1 VVNRCFNL
9 ELCISFPYIPLIPF
23 QRRRGMPPKPWK
35 VLSSQVNKS
44 FRIFN
49 LRIDR
54 AHSPRTQAAH
64 DFYILESTDW
74 VNVIPITSRGEV
86 VLIRQ
91 YRHGTKEVTLE
102 IPGGIVEP
110 GDTPETAAR
119 RELVEETGF
128 KEREMIFLGSVHPNP
143 AFLTNRCFTYLATD
157 VAEVQTQEQDDKE
170 DIEVEVKSLE
180 DVPRLIQRGEITHA
194 LVLAAFYRYYLEY
207 LPRLSGGLT

>member
-1 VVNRCFNL
+1 
-9 ELCISFPYIPLIPF
+9 
-23 QRRRGMPPKPWK
+23 MPPKPWK
-35 VLSSQVNKS
+35 VISSQVNDS

-49 LRIDR
+49 LRTDR
-54 AHSPRTQAAH
+54 ACSPRTQAAH

-74 VNVIPITSRGEV
+74 VNVIPVTPRGEV

-110 GDTPETAAR
+110 GDTPETAAQ

-128 KEREMIFLGSVHPNP
+128 KEKQMILLGSVHPNP
-143 AFLTNRCFTYLATD
+143 AFLTNRCFTYLARD
-157 VAEVQTQEQDDKE
+157 VVRVQTQDQDDKE
-170 DIEVEVKSLE
+170 DIEVEVRSLE
-180 DVPRLIQRGEITHA
+180 EVPRLIRQGEITHA

-207 LPRLSGGLT
+207 LPHLTGSMT